1 MVNFAGKSTN
11 DHIDFIAINPKL
23 KIDEVR
29 KKIDGKLNY
38 KEIID
43 YHFVTNTLK
52 SGYLQNYEKYSLY
65 INVDELAFNEKE
77 VSAPSK
83 KPKMDEEEQEESNI
97 TVKLSD
103 D

>member
-1 MVNFAGKSTN
+1 MH
-11 DHIDFIAINPKL
+11 DHIDFVAINPKL
-23 KIDEVR
+23 NIDDVR

-52 SGYLQNYEKYSLY
+52 NNYLQNYEKYSLY
-65 INVDELAFNEKE
+65 INVEELAFNEKE
-77 VSAPSK
+77 ASAPSK
-83 KPKMDEEEQEESNI
+83 KPKMDEEEQESNI

-103 D
+103 E